1 MRNIQKE
8 IADKYQDFFN
18 FMSQEHRLI
27 LTIEQMDE
35 IVFESDRLVKKLTIT
50 DFLVH
55 CDDEYSD
62 VTCTVWNGCKNE
74 MLKSKLLVVSS
85 LGAKFGKDGDQYYY
99 IIGEL
104 PEKDCIVGFG
114 ETPLKAL
121 YEFCNMYGF

>member
-18 FMSQEHRLI
+18 FMSQEHGLI

-50 DFLVH
+50 DFVGH
-55 CDDEYSD
+55 CDDEYSE
-62 VTCTVWNGCKNE
+62 VTGTGWNGCKNE

-121 YEFCNMYGF
+121 DEFCNMYGL